1 MKQFDARGLSCP
13 QPVLETKK
21 ALIENPSGVQVIV
34 DNTTARN
41 NVERF
46 MKNSGYKVEIEEKD
60 GDFLLT
66 ARK

>member
-1 MKQFDARGLSCP
+1 MNQFDARGLSCP
-13 QPVLETKK
+13 QPVLEAKK
-21 ALIENPSGVQVIV
+21 ALAENPSEVQVIV

-46 MKNSGYKVEIEEKD
+46 MKSSGYKVEIEEKD

>member
-21 ALIENPSGVQVIV
+21 ALTENPNGVQIFV

-46 MKNSGYKVEIEEKD
+46 MKNSGYKVEVEEKD

>member
-21 ALIENPSGVQVIV
+21 ALSENPNEVKVLV

-46 MKNSGYKVEIEEKD
+46 MKNSGYKVEIEEID
-60 GDFLLT
+60 GDFCLT

>member
-21 ALIENPSGVQVIV
+21 ALEGNPEEIQMIV
-34 DNTTARN
+34 DNNTART

-46 MKNSGYKVEIEEKD
+46 MKNSGYKVEVEEKD
-60 GDFLLT
+60 GDFVLT

>member
-1 MKQFDARGLSCP
+1 MKQFDVRGLSCP

-21 ALIENPSGVQVIV
+21 ALEENPKEIQMIV
-34 DNTTARN
+34 DNNTART

-46 MKNSGYKVEIEEKD
+46 MKNSGYKVEVEEKD
-60 GDFLLT
+60 GDFVLT